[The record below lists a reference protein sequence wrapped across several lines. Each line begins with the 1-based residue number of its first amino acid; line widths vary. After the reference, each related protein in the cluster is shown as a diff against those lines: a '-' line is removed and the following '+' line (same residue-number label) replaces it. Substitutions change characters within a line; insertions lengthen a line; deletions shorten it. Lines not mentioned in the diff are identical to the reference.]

1 MSLICFLQDT
11 ASNTMVIQCEFCNT
25 RFKTT
30 HAFYVHSETHP
41 EFTEYGC
48 QICETEFPT
57 LDQLLGHQQEHTQ
70 YSCTYCDQKFVMLCD
85 LITHKVKHRD
95 RKVQIDDT
103 KPKKRVTLHRKQG
116 PQVIK
121 CKYCPKVVRSYFGL
135 YGHSWIHPEFTEYN
149 CLNCEVVTDNMNSFR
164 EHYKEQHPEL
174 ICEVCQKIFPN
185 RRSYF
190 CHKSNKHRDQI
201 VKTNKFVLFFLC
213 TSFIL
218 TSLFY

>member
-1 MSLICFLQDT
+1 
-11 ASNTMVIQCEFCNT
+11 MVIQCEFCNT

-30 HAFYVHSETHP
+30 HAFYVHSESHP

-48 QICETEFPT
+48 QICETEFPS
-57 LDQLLGHQQEHTQ
+57 LNQLLDHQQEHTQ

-95 RKVQIDDT
+95 RKIQIDDT
-103 KPKKRVTLHRKQG
+103 KTKKQVTLHRKQG

-135 YGHSWIHPEFTEYN
+135 YGHSWIHPEFKEYN

-164 EHYKEQHPEL
+164 EHYKEHHPEL
-174 ICEVCQKIFPN
+174 ICEVCQKIFPH

-201 VKTNKFVLFFLC
+201 VKTNKLVLFLC
-213 TSFIL
+213 IYT
-218 TSLFY
+218 Y